1 MRQYV
6 LVSEVLYIHRRF
18 ATSGVRSP
26 RYTGNFQHQAPDV
39 RFEPGTHCA
48 SFFEEEEVTKD
59 LFYPNPLLAI
69 VTARTAFRWP

>member
-18 ATSGVRSP
+18 ATSEVRSP
-26 RYTGNFQHQAPDV
+26 RYTGNFQHLAPDG

-48 SFFEEEEVTKD
+48 SFFEEEVTKG

-69 VTARTAFRWP
+69 VIARTAFRWP